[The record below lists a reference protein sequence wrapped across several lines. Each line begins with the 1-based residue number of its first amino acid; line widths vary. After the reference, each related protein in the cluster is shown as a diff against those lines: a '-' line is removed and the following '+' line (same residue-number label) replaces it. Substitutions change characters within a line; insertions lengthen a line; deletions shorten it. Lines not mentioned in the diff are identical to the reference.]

1 MNEAAASESPAGP
14 VIGLDFG
21 GRRIGLAVSD
31 EAGGLAFPAG
41 ILDRRDLARDLEA
54 LSQLARERGAIR
66 FVMGLPLHMD
76 GRPGPE
82 AAAARKFA
90 AALEQAT
97 SLPVEWID
105 ERWTT
110 LEARRIQQEMAATRS
125 RRAEPVD
132 DAAAAI
138 ILRTWLE
145 RERNRKP
152 GESR

>member
-1 MNEAAASESPAGP
+1 MNQAASRGPAGP

-31 EAGGLAFPAG
+31 EAGGFAFPAG

-54 LSQLARERGAIR
+54 LSELARERGAIR

-76 GRPGPE
+76 GRQGPE
-82 AAAARKFA
+82 AAAARSFA
-90 AALEQAT
+90 AKLEEAT

-110 LEARRIQQEMAATRS
+110 LEARRIQQVMGATRR

-145 RERNRKP
+145 RERSREP
-152 GESR
+152 GESQ

>member
-1 MNEAAASESPAGP
+1 
-14 VIGLDFG
+14 
-21 GRRIGLAVSD
+21 
-31 EAGGLAFPAG
+31 
-41 ILDRRDLARDLEA
+41 

-76 GRPGPE
+76 GRQGPE
-82 AAAARKFA
+82 AAAARSFA
-90 AALEQAT
+90 AALEEAT

-110 LEARRIQQEMAATRS
+110 LEARRIQQEMGATRS

-145 RERNRKP
+145 RERSREP
-152 GESR
+152 GESH